1 MRKAFRFMILVAAV
15 LMSLHSPCSAEIAFT
30 PFGPNGEGGY
40 VNGQIFTV
48 GAGGSVAELDAFLN
62 VGGVDLNGSALGTS
76 AQLSIDPLP
85 SGLQYTFS
93 AALSPDES
101 DIMLTYTFFNGTG
114 EKLSDVIFFS
124 FFDADIDEPINSY
137 VNEFGEVI
145 GSPGEGATDGDP
157 DSWEIDEPGF
167 VFGDIF
173 DNLLLGSL
181 DNSNA
186 LPEGSP
192 DDVSMALGFQFTIG
206 TLNPSDT
213 ATVTIFISEDGD
225 FLGSFALVQRD
236 TDSETT
242 ITLSGQAAVVLGD
255 RDEDGIPDEVD
266 NCPDIPNPDQAD
278 RDGDGLGDVCDN
290 QITLRSTLG
299 DDRKPSLL
307 DQDIFVFDGMEG
319 EEVTITVEKDPGG
332 FHTGEKATLILM
344 DKIRR
349 VHFWQSDRSSLPN
362 EVSVPLP
369 KTGRY
374 MIIVAEQPCFWGF
387 SWAHWK
393 RSSSFR
399 SKRFR
404 GDYLLTLESSGGAAQ
419 TLQPTAWVE

>member
-1 MRKAFRFMILVAAV
+1 MRKAFGLMIVVALAV
-15 LMSLHSPCSAEIAFT
+15 VSLHSPCSAEIAFS
-30 PFGPNGEGGY
+30 PFGANGEGGY
-40 VNGQIFTV
+40 VNGQTFTV
-48 GAGGSVAELDAFLN
+48 GPGGSVAEVDAFLN

-93 AALSPDES
+93 AALSPDET

-114 EKLSDVIFFS
+114 EKLSDVLFFS

-145 GSPGEGATDGDP
+145 GSPGAGATDADP

-173 DNLLLGSL
+173 DNLLLGGL

-192 DDVSMALGFQFTIG
+192 DDVSMALGFEFTIG
-206 TLNPSDT
+206 TLNPLDT

-236 TDSETT
+236 SDTQTV
-242 ITLSGQAAVVLGD
+242 ITMSGQATVIIGD

-278 RDGDGLGDVCDN
+278 SDGDGLGDACDN
-290 QITLRSTLG
+290 QTTLRATLG

-307 DQDIFVFDGMEG
+307 DQDIFVFDGMKG
-319 EEVTITVEKDPGG
+319 EEVTIRVEKDPAG
-332 FHTGEKATLILM
+332 FHTGEKATMILM

-349 VHFWQSDRSSLPN
+349 FHFFQKDPGSLPN
-362 EVSVPLP
+362 EVSVLLP

-374 MIIVAEQPCFWGF
+374 MIIVAEQPWLWKF

-393 RSSSFR
+393 QSRCSQ